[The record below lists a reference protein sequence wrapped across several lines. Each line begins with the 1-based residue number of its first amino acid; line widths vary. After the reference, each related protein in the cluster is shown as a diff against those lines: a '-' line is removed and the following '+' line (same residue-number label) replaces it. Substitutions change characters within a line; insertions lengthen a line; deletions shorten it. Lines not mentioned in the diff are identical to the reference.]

1 MTNSDLVQLYA
12 ETKNQITSPN
22 KVLILVLISELRE
35 ARKAFDQDMEMKN
48 AFENEQYLRSGLIID
63 YQKLKERLQ
72 SAEEALKLYADEIFY
87 DHPNYLLMSNPPIT
101 PNWIM
106 KDRGDKA
113 RAHFEKYQ

>member
-1 MTNSDLVQLYA
+1 MTNSDLDGLYA

-22 KVLILVLISELRE
+22 KVLILVLISELRK
-35 ARKAFDQDMEMKN
+35 ARSEIETWKLVCRRQ
-48 AFENEQYLRSGLIID
+48 LIEP
-63 YQKLKERLQ
+63 KRLQ